1 MNSSSELIL
10 EAKSLAKY
18 IRVQSLLMVSRAGTS
33 HVGSCLSV
41 AEIIATVQIKTRL
54 TEDVIIFS
62 KGHAAAAM
70 YASLA
75 GIGVISQD
83 RLVEFGKDGSEL
95 IGHINHKID
104 GVFFSTGSLGHGL
117 PIGIGVSI
125 ASKLK
130 HVFII
135 MSDGELNE
143 GTTWESLAI
152 AKQLNLGNLT
162 VIIDTN
168 GIQSFGHTNKVL
180 NLEPLVNKFKNF
192 GWNTLEVDGH
202 SIPQLLK
209 SLNVNLA
216 DTPKIIIARTTKGK
230 GVKTMEDKLE
240 WHYKSP
246 DKIDLDKY
254 IDEIEKNA

>member
-1 MNSSSELIL
+1 MNLSNELIL
-10 EAKSLAKY
+10 EAKNLAKY
-18 IRVQSLLMVSRAGTS
+18 IRIQSLLMASRAGSS
-33 HVGSCLSV
+33 HIGSCLSV
-41 AEIIATVQIKTRL
+41 AEITATVNLKTRQ

-104 GVFFSTGSLGHGL
+104 GILFSTGSLGHGI

-125 ASKLK
+125 ASKSK
-130 HVFII
+130 HVFVII
-135 MSDGELNE
+135 SDGELNE

-152 AKQLNLGNLT
+152 AKQLKLGNLT

-168 GIQSFGHTNKVL
+168 GIQSFGHTNMVL
-180 NLEPLVNKFKNF
+180 NLEPLANKFKSF

-209 SLNVNLA
+209 SLDNNLV

-230 GVKTMEDKLE
+230 GVKTMENKLE
-240 WHYKSP
+240 WHYRSP
-246 DKIDLDKY
+246 GKIDLAKY
-254 IDEIEKNA
+254 IEEVEDNA